1 MVGLGRAV
9 AGRSAGASDLEVTP
23 DVAAGGTELLTD
35 GGFERA
41 TAVFVLV
48 VALGA
53 RLD

>member
-1 MVGLGRAV
+1 L
-9 AGRSAGASDLEVTP
+9 DLELTP
-23 DVAAGGTELLTD
+23 DVAAGVTELLTT
-35 GGFERA
+35 GGFGLA